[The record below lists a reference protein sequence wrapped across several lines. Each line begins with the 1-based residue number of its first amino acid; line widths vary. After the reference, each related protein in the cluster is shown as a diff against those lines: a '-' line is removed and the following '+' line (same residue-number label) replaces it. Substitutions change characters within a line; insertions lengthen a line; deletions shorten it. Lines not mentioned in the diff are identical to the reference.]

1 MEINKIKLE
10 TSISKA
16 KNGSQSA
23 YSFLLDSFWL
33 EVYNYQLKR
42 TKNENDAED
51 ITIQTFSKAFDKLNT
66 FDEKYVFK
74 TWLIT
79 ISKNIHIDLL
89 RKKNT
94 LVLIQN
100 SKDQEDKIHLVV
112 DDNPTP
118 EDKIIR
124 DQNLAKLLRDV
135 KKLKPKYQEVIQ
147 LRYFQ
152 ELSYKEIST
161 EINEPINNVKVK
173 LLRAKKLLL
182 SLIHISEPT
191 RLV

>member
-94 LVLIQN
+94 LVLIKN

-173 LLRAKKLLL
+173 LLRAKKLLAE
-182 SLIHISEPT
+182 IIKRT
-191 RLV
+191 

>member
-10 TSISKA
+10 INISKA

-100 SKDQEDKIHLVV
+100 SKGQEDKIHLVV

-173 LLRAKKLLL
+173 LLRAKKLLAE
-182 SLIHISEPT
+182 IIKRT
-191 RLV
+191 

>member
-79 ISKNIHIDLL
+79 ISKNIHIC
-89 RKKNT
+89 
-94 LVLIQN
+94 
-100 SKDQEDKIHLVV
+100 S
-112 DDNPTP
+112 
-118 EDKIIR
+118 
-124 DQNLAKLLRDV
+124 
-135 KKLKPKYQEVIQ
+135 
-147 LRYFQ
+147 
-152 ELSYKEIST
+152 
-161 EINEPINNVKVK
+161 INNFIF
-173 LLRAKKLLL
+173 RNFKK
-182 SLIHISEPT
+182 
-191 RLV
+191 RL

>member
-33 EVYNYQLKR
+33 EVYNYQLRR

-94 LVLIQN
+94 LVLIKN

-173 LLRAKKLLL
+173 LLRAKKLLAE
-182 SLIHISEPT
+182 IIKRT
-191 RLV
+191 